1 LDFEGDFLMIK
12 ADRISG
18 SFWLIFALIV
28 IADSYRLGLGTL
40 QRPGPG
46 FVFFWAGVFLGILS
60 LVTTLRAWGGK
71 KTEEFEVSI
80 FGKQNKM
87 KIVLVLISVF
97 LYAIFLEKLGF
108 MLLTLLLL
116 IFLLLFI
123 EKKSWLY
130 ATLAS
135 IAMSAGAY
143 LIFEIWLKSQLPKG
157 FLEFL
162 RF

>member
-1 LDFEGDFLMIK
+1 
-12 ADRISG
+12 
-18 SFWLIFALIV
+18 
-28 IADSYRLGLGTL
+28 
-40 QRPGPG
+40 
-46 FVFFWAGVFLGILS
+46 
-60 LVTTLRAWGGK
+60 
-71 KTEEFEVSI
+71 
-80 FGKQNKM
+80 M
-87 KIVLVLISVF
+87 KIILVLISVF